1 MRAELKLK
9 KIDFFFII
17 ILIALTIIAIDFLL
31 NESHRAAIENI
42 SRFPPFLDLASGL
55 LITFWVCMIGN
66 LLPIPTPYTFV
77 VCFSSQPFRDLN
89 FLVPLLIGFIASLG
103 CLVGEVV
110 GYLVGRGASEVISVE
125 KKENLKKY
133 QQYLV
138 EHPKIA
144 PFLIYLFGLTPLN
157 DDMITVPL
165 GLIKYDA
172 KKTIFWVWLGKLGL
186 MLIFAY
192 NLFNICIF
200 LGAENWV
207 LSIITLYFTVII
219 VYIMLKINIVDL
231 LKKVSKRKFLPKD
244 KNKNIIIN

>member
-1 MRAELKLK
+1 VYFTLKLK
-9 KIDFFFII
+9 KIDIALI
-17 ILIALTIIAIDFLL
+17 VILIVLTAIAIDFLL
-31 NESHRAAIENI
+31 NESHREVIENI
-42 SRFPPFLDLASGL
+42 SRFAPFHDLGSGL

-77 VCFSSQPFRDLN
+77 VCYSSEPFRQMN
-89 FLVPLLIGFIASLG
+89 AFIPLLVGFIASLG
-103 CLVGEVV
+103 CLVGEMG
-110 GYLVGRGASEVISVE
+110 GYLIGRGASEVISIDR
-125 KKENLKKY
+125 KENLKKY

-138 EHPKIA
+138 DHPKIA
-144 PFLIYLFGLTPLN
+144 PLLIYIFGLTPLN

-165 GLIKYDA
+165 GLIKYDI

-200 LGAENWV
+200 LGAENWI

-219 VYIMLKINIVDL
+219 VYLMLRVNIGEIL
-231 LKKVSKRKFLPKD
+231 QKLKKK
-244 KNKNIIIN
+244 